1 MRNAARKNMV
11 MSKTELNAFVDE
23 PGWEAAQEHIQ
34 ELSSRVFAATAD
46 YIAAHEDFDFM
57 QTGKTLSINLSLSN
71 DAEVQKL
78 NAEFRHLDKPTNV
91 LSFANI
97 DDECF
102 DDMVAESDVI
112 ELGDIIIALETMQK
126 EAALKNISLHDHYCH
141 LLIHGILHLMGFDHQ
156 DDAEAEYM
164 ENHEIRILALL
175 NVPNPYQE

>member
-1 MRNAARKNMV
+1 MPLSTNPAGKLLWNTYR
-11 MSKTELNAFVDE
+11 SFP
-23 PGWEAAQEHIQ
+23 PG
-34 ELSSRVFAATAD
+34 VFAATAD

-112 ELGDIIIALETMQK
+112 DSATLLSR
-126 EAALKNISLHDHYCH
+126 LKRCKKK
-141 LLIHGILHLMGFDHQ
+141 LL
-156 DDAEAEYM
+156 
-164 ENHEIRILALL
+164 
-175 NVPNPYQE
+175 

>member
-1 MRNAARKNMV
+1 MV

-23 PGWEAAQEHIQ
+23 PGWEAALEHIQ

-126 EAALKNISLHDHYCH
+126 K
-141 LLIHGILHLMGFDHQ
+141 LL
-156 DDAEAEYM
+156 
-164 ENHEIRILALL
+164 
-175 NVPNPYQE
+175 

>member
-1 MRNAARKNMV
+1 MV

-23 PGWEAAQEHIQ
+23 PGWKAALEHIQ

-91 LSFANI
+91 LSF
-97 DDECF
+97 
-102 DDMVAESDVI
+102 ESDVI